1 MTGRTR
7 QIARQI
13 EKIRS
18 QYYEKY
24 YFLKTGRRLPES
36 QPASRRILEVS
47 EIDETVETIRVAEV
61 IPISRDLGSERSDT
75 PIDFSSG
82 HESDNLLFE
91 IKV

>member
-1 MTGRTR
+1 M
-7 QIARQI
+7 
-13 EKIRS
+13 
-18 QYYEKY
+18 
-24 YFLKTGRRLPES
+24 
-36 QPASRRILEVS
+36 S